1 MLITLLTADPVDISV
16 KKAASF
22 YKDFLGFSFLGKPD
36 DSHASLVRASQPD
49 AVPISTTKGAPGD
62 SIQLY
67 LRISPMGSDGQ
78 RSAPPPQTLWILVAD
93 VDKVFEEVTEVWE
106 KYKPKT
112 DQYFPT
118 HSFGD
123 VKILGKPQNKVSS
136 GLPVSDTHLVAPPLT
151 RLALQ
156 AWGTRELHI
165 VDGDE
170 NKIIFFVELNR

>member
-1 MLITLLTADPVDISV
+1 MGGHARSLLITLLTADSVDISV

-36 DSHASLVRASQPD
+36 DSHASLARASQPD

-67 LRISPMGSDGQ
+67 LRISPMGPDGQ

-123 VKILGKPQNKVSS
+123 VKILGKPQNKVST
-136 GLPVSDTHLVAPPLT
+136 GLP
-151 RLALQ
+151 
-156 AWGTRELHI
+156 G
-165 VDGDE
+165 
-170 NKIIFFVELNR
+170 